1 MTEIYRIAEKNIRI
15 VSRHKSVHDLCRDY
29 RFDGEPDFTV
39 ETTEADMAFER
50 KKMRQP
56 CSDSY
61 LETLAVYR
69 RIAEIMPRW
78 GTVLV
83 HGSAVAVDGEAY
95 LFTAPSGTGKSTHAA
110 LWREVFGERAVM
122 VNDDKPLLHISDGGV
137 LAYGT
142 PWNGKHR
149 LGENIA
155 VPLKAVC
162 FLEQAPS
169 NRIRPLPKPEI
180 YAPLMHQVYR
190 PLDPA
195 ALAETMELVGK
206 LADSVGFFRLSC
218 NMEREAAEIAY
229 RGMNGIEPN

>member
-180 YAPLMHQVYR
+180 YAPLMRQVYR

-206 LADSVGFFRLSC
+206 LADSVGFFRLFC